1 MKISRE
7 ELYDR
12 VWSTPISRLAKEF
25 DISDVGLSKS
35 CRKNGIP
42 TPPVGYWAKRAHG
55 KAPPRPPLPPSD
67 IKEVVLEAALFRAST
82 TTLKRAA
89 SLTAIPPIQV
99 QPPTR
104 PLSEVELAPVT
115 AATHAAL
122 VKRKPNEYGFV
133 ASDASNTFRCSLSPA
148 TVERAVKMLD
158 ALERGLK
165 ASGIQIKQ
173 DRETRRVVLIAE
185 GEQIG
190 ISLLEGYTRQ
200 DTVHVD
206 PKYSWSKT
214 HVYSYTFDGRLQLK
228 LEGNYEGRKSW
239 GDGSRERLE
248 NKLVDVVAGVTAA
261 GLAIKARKDYW
272 AEQHRKWAEAE
283 KQRQAA
289 AEKARRIKEFRDR
302 FVAEAAAWT
311 QHQQAAD
318 YLSRLKASLP
328 VDLKG
333 LSPESIAWLDEAE
346 RAVHALDP
354 SASRLTKLLATPLP
368 IDAEPRDRA

>member
-1 MKISRE
+1 
-7 ELYDR
+7 
-12 VWSTPISRLAKEF
+12 
-25 DISDVGLSKS
+25 
-35 CRKNGIP
+35 
-42 TPPVGYWAKRAHG
+42 
-55 KAPPRPPLPPSD
+55 
-67 IKEVVLEAALFRAST
+67 
-82 TTLKRAA
+82 
-89 SLTAIPPIQV
+89 
-99 QPPTR
+99 
-104 PLSEVELAPVT
+104 
-115 AATHAAL
+115 
-122 VKRKPNEYGFV
+122 
-133 ASDASNTFRCSLSPA
+133 
-148 TVERAVKMLD
+148 MLD

-190 ISLLEGYTRQ
+190 ISLLEGYTRK